1 MSKKDNPQLET
12 ISFGTISKAV
22 DNCYKT
28 SQDNET
34 LFNNSRTQKIEFMRT
49 DYKTSNETNNYF
61 QGYRVRLF
69 KLIGGLKVTT
79 RKRHQHLVDSKSF
92 KQVLSVFE
100 VKAENWTKFKTMF
113 INDLVKLE
121 TKYFFIDDTIVR
133 GN

>member
-1 MSKKDNPQLET
+1 MSKKDNSQLKT
-12 ISFGTISKAV
+12 ISFETISKAV
-22 DNCYKT
+22 NNCCKT

-69 KLIGGLKVTT
+69 KLIGGFKNSNKT
-79 RKRHQHLVDSKSF
+79 F

-100 VKAENWTKFKTMF
+100 VKAENWQKFKTMF

-121 TKYFFIDDTIVR
+121 TKYYFIDDSIIR

>member
-61 QGYRVRLF
+61 QGYKVRLF
-69 KLIGGLKVTT
+69 KLIDGFKNSNKT
-79 RKRHQHLVDSKSF
+79 F

-100 VKAENWTKFKTMF
+100 VKVENWQKFKTMF

-121 TKYFFIDDTIVR
+121 TKYYFIDDSIVR

>member
-1 MSKKDNPQLET
+1 MN
-12 ISFGTISKAV
+12 
-22 DNCYKT
+22 T
-28 SQDNET
+28 SNNET
-34 LFNNSRTQKIEFMRT
+34 LFNNTRTQKIEFLRT

-69 KLIGGLKVTT
+69 KLIGGLKVITK
-79 RKRHQHLVDSKSF
+79 KRHQHLVDSKSF

-100 VKAENWTKFKTMF
+100 VKAENWQKFKTMF

>member
-1 MSKKDNPQLET
+1 MN
-12 ISFGTISKAV
+12 
-22 DNCYKT
+22 T
-28 SQDNET
+28 SNNET

-49 DYKTSNETNNYF
+49 DYKTNNETNNYF
-61 QGYRVRLF
+61 QGYRVRLY
-69 KLIGGLKVTT
+69 KLIDGFKNSNKT
-79 RKRHQHLVDSKSF
+79 F

-100 VKAENWTKFKTMF
+100 VKAENWQKFKTMF

>member
-1 MSKKDNPQLET
+1 MSKKDNSQLKT

-22 DNCYKT
+22 DNCCKT

-61 QGYRVRLF
+61 QGYKVRLF
-69 KLIGGLKVTT
+69 KLIDGLKVTT
-79 RKRHQHLVDSKSF
+79 RKKHQHLVDSKSF

-100 VKAENWTKFKTMF
+100 VKAENWQKFKTMF

-121 TKYFFIDDTIVR
+121 TKYYFIDDTIVR